1 MKIVKHFIL
10 TILALSNGLIGIA
23 FLVCAYSPYISPV
36 EHPVGACAG
45 LFFPIFMC
53 LNLAFC
59 FVWLCLKPWG
69 VCLPLLFFAAA
80 WNSLRIY
87 FPVGSIKEGTPGAKN
102 LKFLTYNTQGIAAGE
117 KGKPTERILYWL
129 ICARVGQ
136 TLSACKSLCREP
148 MLRRHK

>member
-53 LNLAFC
+53 LNLAFLFRLALPEAMGSVFA
-59 FVWLCLKPWG
+59 FVVFCCRMEQL
-69 VCLPLLFFAAA
+69 AD
-80 WNSLRIY
+80 I
-87 FPVGSIKEGTPGAKN
+87 FPRRFYQRG
-102 LKFLTYNTQGIAAGE
+102 Y
-117 KGKPTERILYWL
+117 
-129 ICARVGQ
+129 AR
-136 TLSACKSLCREP
+136 SEEP
-148 MLRRHK
+148 EISHV

>member
-69 VCLPLLFFAAA
+69 VCLPLLFFAAG
-80 WNSLRIY
+80 WNWWKLR
-87 FPVGSIKEGTPGAKN
+87 KQATELEDKKAEG
-102 LKFLTYNTQGIAAGE
+102 IVEDIRRAAQSYM
-117 KGKPTERILYWL
+117 T
-129 ICARVGQ
+129 V
-136 TLSACKSLCREP
+136 
-148 MLRRHK
+148 